1 MTLPTLLRREPLVHF
16 LLIALFLFVAD
27 GLLNGDRRE
36 EIRVDANTL
45 DYLVKQRSEIMMR
58 ELSNE
63 ERSALLDNHIEE
75 EVLVRE
81 AYERGL
87 DKGGRMRRQLVRKMR
102 AMLAE
107 DVPEPTEADLRAF
120 FEAYPERYR
129 LPPRISFQH
138 VFFSAADK
146 VPQDL
151 SSRLNLLPDLPE
163 VGGMDPVLGRVPKE
177 RSERELATYLGK
189 EAADTV
195 FAIMDDAWHGPINTA
210 RGVHFVRIT
219 ERLPARQP
227 DFKTI
232 AGYLVQDWQLSRK
245 KAAMADKVA
254 AFRSK
259 YRIVTPDSES

>member
-1 MTLPTLLRREPLVHF
+1 MTLPTLLRREPLIHF
-16 LLIALFLFVAD
+16 LLIAFLLFVAD

-45 DYLVKQRSEIMMR
+45 DYLVKQRSEVLMR

-63 ERSALLDNHIEE
+63 ERSALLDDYIEE

-81 AYERGL
+81 AYKRGL

-107 DVPEPTEADLRAF
+107 DLPEPTEADLRAF
-120 FEAYPERYR
+120 FEAHPERYR
-129 LPPRISFQH
+129 LPPRVSFQH
-138 VFFSAADK
+138 LFFSAADK

-151 SSRLNLLPDLPE
+151 SSRLDKQSDLTE
-163 VGGMDPVLGRVPKE
+163 VGDMDPVLGRVPQQ
-177 RSERELATYLGK
+177 RSERELRTYLGK
-189 EAADTV
+189 EAADSV
-195 FAIMDDAWHGPINTA
+195 FAITDDAWHGPIPSA

-219 ERLPARQP
+219 QRLPAQQP
-227 DFKTI
+227 DFESI
-232 AGYLVQDWQLSRK
+232 AAYLVPDWQLSRQ

-254 AFRSK
+254 GFRSK
-259 YRIVTPDSES
+259 YRIVTPDNGS